1 MENILLILQDLVPV
15 LLILV
20 LVLLIPV
27 LLIGVPVLS
36 IRLIVGIIKGM
47 ARVSGVRDKGL
58 YFVIPF
64 FGICLAIFGSAVFSE
79 FSARNLLL
87 FLAGVA
93 LLGYVV
99 IDEWQRSARMVQM
112 RKGAAV
118 RVQERAG
125 EEAQYSV
132 DMHRSVGVNHST
144 AGVALRCPH
153 CGSRNFLPMGHA
165 IKCAAC
171 GADISRTVLE
181 HLDAARLA
189 RGEEPESSVTGGPVV
204 AGAPS
209 IGGVGQAPAAT
220 PAGAQAIMQS
230 AASAASQSGA
240 PSSVQSSTQQA
251 PAASGVNTSLRQV
264 HSVDGRAIW
273 GDTSIVQFRCP
284 RCGKPSIGYA
294 DRSRRCLGCGG
305 TLTAANIV
313 ADSQGEASNP
323 VDSAQAAASAA
334 EGAEVAVRCPVC
346 SATGT
351 ARLNRPYVCPCC
363 LYSIDANDVAS
374 YVVPGMEG
382 GR

>member
-1 MENILLILQDLVPV
+1 MENVLLILLIL
-15 LLILV
+15 
-20 LVLLIPV
+20 V

-36 IRLIVGIIKGM
+36 IWLIAGIIKGM
-47 ARVSGVRDKGL
+47 ARVSGVRGKGL

-64 FGICLAIFGSAVFSE
+64 FGICLASSGSAVFSE

-93 LLGYVV
+93 LLAYVV
-99 IDEWQRSARMVQM
+99 IDEWRGSARMVQM
-112 RKGAAV
+112 REGAAV
-118 RVQERAG
+118 RVQERAA

-144 AGVALRCPH
+144 AGVALRCPV
-153 CGSRNFLPMGHA
+153 CQSRNFLPMGHA

-171 GADISRTVLE
+171 GTDISRTALE

-189 RGEEPESSVTGGPVV
+189 RGEKPESSVTGGPVV
-204 AGAPS
+204 AGTPS

-230 AASAASQSGA
+230 AASAASQFGA
-240 PSSVQSSTQQA
+240 SSSVQSPTQQA

-305 TLTAANIV
+305 TLTAADIV
-313 ADSQGEASNP
+313 ADSQGEASDP

-346 SATGT
+346 MATGA
-351 ARLNRPYVCPCC
+351 ARLNRPYVCPACGN
-363 LYSIDANDVAS
+363 SIDANDVAS
-374 YVVPGMEG
+374 HVVPGMEG

>member
-1 MENILLILQDLVPV
+1 MEMTTEDA

-20 LVLLIPV
+20 LLT
-27 LLIGVPVLS
+27 GVPLLS
-36 IRLIVGIIKGM
+36 MRLIAGIIKGM

-79 FSARNLLL
+79 FCARNLLL

-93 LLGYVV
+93 LLVYVV
-99 IDEWQRSARMVQM
+99 IDEWRISARMVQM
-112 RKGAAV
+112 REGAAV
-118 RVQERAG
+118 RVQERAA

-144 AGVALRCPH
+144 AGVALRCPV
-153 CGSRNFLPMGHA
+153 CQRRNFLPMGHA
-165 IKCAAC
+165 IKCVAC
-171 GADISRTVLE
+171 GTDISRTALE
-181 HLDAARLA
+181 HLDAAR
-189 RGEEPESSVTGGPVV
+189 
-204 AGAPS
+204 
-209 IGGVGQAPAAT
+209 
-220 PAGAQAIMQS
+220 
-230 AASAASQSGA
+230 
-240 PSSVQSSTQQA
+240 QA

-305 TLTAANIV
+305 TLTAADIV
-313 ADSQGEASNP
+313 ADSQGEASDP

-334 EGAEVAVRCPVC
+334 EGAEGAEVAVRCPLC
-346 SATGT
+346 SATGA
-351 ARLNRPYVCPCC
+351 ARLNRPYVCPACGN
-363 LYSIDANDVAS
+363 SIDANDVAS
-374 YVVPGMEG
+374 HVVPGMEG

>member
-1 MENILLILQDLVPV
+1 MEDVQLILLIL
-15 LLILV
+15 LI
-20 LVLLIPV
+20 
-27 LLIGVPVLS
+27 LLIGIPLLG
-36 IRLIVGIIKGM
+36 IRLIAGIIKGM
-47 ARVSGVRDKGL
+47 ARVSGVRDKAL

-64 FGICLAIFGSAVFSE
+64 FGICLASSGCAVFSE
-79 FSARNLLL
+79 FSAENLLL

-93 LLGYVV
+93 LLAYVV
-99 IDEWQRSARMVQM
+99 IDEWRRSARLVQM
-112 RKGAAV
+112 REGAAV
-118 RVQERAG
+118 RVQERAA

-144 AGVALRCPH
+144 AGGVALRCPN
-153 CGSRNFLPMGHA
+153 CQSRNFLPMGHA

-171 GADISRTVLE
+171 GTDIDISRALE
-181 HLDAARLA
+181 HLDAAR
-189 RGEEPESSVTGGPVV
+189 
-204 AGAPS
+204 
-209 IGGVGQAPAAT
+209 
-220 PAGAQAIMQS
+220 
-230 AASAASQSGA
+230 
-240 PSSVQSSTQQA
+240 QA

-305 TLTAANIV
+305 TLTAADIV
-313 ADSQGEASNP
+313 ADSQGEASDP

-346 SATGT
+346 IARGV
-351 ARLNRPYVCPCC
+351 ARLNRPYVCPACGN
-363 LYSIDANDVAS
+363 SIDANDVAS
-374 YVVPGMEG
+374 HVVPGVEG

>member
-1 MENILLILQDLVPV
+1 MENILLIL
-15 LLILV
+15 LIL
-20 LVLLIPV
+20 V
-27 LLIGVPVLS
+27 LLIGVPVLG
-36 IRLIVGIIKGM
+36 IMLICGIIKGI
-47 ARVSGVRDKGL
+47 ARVSGVRGNGL
-58 YFVIPF
+58 YFVVPF
-64 FGICLAIFGSAVFSE
+64 FGIWLACSGSAVFSE
-79 FSARNLLL
+79 FSVGNLLL
-87 FLAGVA
+87 FLAGVT
-93 LLGYVV
+93 LLAYVV
-99 IDEWQRSARMVQM
+99 IDEWRGSARMVQM
-112 RKGAAV
+112 REGAAV
-118 RVQERAG
+118 RVQERAA
-125 EEAQYSV
+125 EETQYSV

-144 AGVALRCPH
+144 AGVALRCPN
-153 CGSRNFLPMGHA
+153 CQRRYFLPMGHA
-165 IKCAAC
+165 IKCVAC

-189 RGEEPESSVTGGPVV
+189 RGEKPESSVTGGPVV

-209 IGGVGQAPAAT
+209 SGGVGQAPAAT

-230 AASAASQSGA
+230 SA
-240 PSSVQSSTQQA
+240 QQA

-313 ADSQGEASNP
+313 ADSQGEASGP

-334 EGAEVAVRCPVC
+334 EGAEMAVRCPEC
-346 SATGT
+346 SGTGT
-351 ARLNRPYVCPCC
+351 ARLNRPYVCPFCGN
-363 LYSIDANDVAS
+363 SFDASDVAS
-374 YVVPGMEG
+374 HVVVPGMEG